1 MSSLIIGE
9 IYIIPAAVN
18 VTPDF
23 RILAFATG
31 ISVLTALLFG
41 LVPAWRST
49 REDSNSA
56 LQDSSR
62 VAGAATGRFGKG
74 LIVTQ
79 VALSLILVAGA
90 GLFIRTLQELR
101 RVDPGFRTH
110 GVLDVRLNAKVQGYK
125 NIDYKAYYREL
136 NDRISDL
143 PRVTSSAIVHMQP
156 GAINSWRQEVRPK
169 GATTAAVQVDFDMVM
184 PGAFR
189 TMGIALLRGRDFN
202 WQDDEHSPHVAIV
215 SRSFADQEFPGKNPI
230 GESIEMPAQPKW
242 GSAQIIGIA
251 ADASLYD
258 MRKHAPPTVYVPP
271 LQYGGDYSGWS
282 EILIQ
287 TDTLAAAMTTPVQ
300 RVVEAMGREYI
311 TRVEDLSTGIDRAL
325 LRERVTA
332 MLSTFFG
339 GLALLLAAIGLY
351 GSMAYNVTRRTRE
364 IGIRMALGAQR
375 EWVRW
380 LVLRETLLLAGVGI
394 VIGVPVA
401 FAGSRLIAT
410 LLYGVSMKDPLIL
423 LSVCGILIA
432 VAAVA
437 GWLPARRA
445 TQVDPIVAL
454 HYE

>member
-1 MSSLIIGE
+1 
-9 IYIIPAAVN
+9 
-18 VTPDF
+18 
-23 RILAFATG
+23 
-31 ISVLTALLFG
+31 
-41 LVPAWRST
+41 
-49 REDSNSA
+49 
-56 LQDSSR
+56 
-62 VAGAATGRFGKG
+62 
-74 LIVTQ
+74 
-79 VALSLILVAGA
+79 
-90 GLFIRTLQELR
+90 
-101 RVDPGFRTH
+101 
-110 GVLDVRLNAKVQGYK
+110 
-125 NIDYKAYYREL
+125 
-136 NDRISDL
+136 
-143 PRVTSSAIVHMQP
+143 
-156 GAINSWRQEVRPK
+156 
-169 GATTAAVQVDFDMVM
+169 
-184 PGAFR
+184 
-189 TMGIALLRGRDFN
+189 MGIALLRGRDFN

-215 SRSFADQEFPGKNPI
+215 SRSFADQEFQGKNPI
-230 GESIEMPAQPKW
+230 GESIEMPAQPEW

-271 LQYGGDYSGWS
+271 LQYGGDYSGWG

-287 TDTLAAAMTTPVQ
+287 TDTPAAAMTTPVQ
-300 RVVEAMGREYI
+300 RVVEGMGREYI

-351 GSMAYNVTRRTRE
+351 GLMAYNVTRRTRE

-380 LVLRETLLLAGVGI
+380 LILRETLLLAGVGI
-394 VIGVPVA
+394 VIGMPVA

-423 LSVCGILIA
+423 LSVCGILMA

-445 TQVDPIVAL
+445 TRVDPIVAL
-454 HYE
+454 RYE